1 MTAEVLGVPY
11 EFKKCDLMAGENMK
25 VNDAVYVDAVS
36 VCLLTHKKVKRR
48 FLIDHGPI
56 YGFACLSLTNYK
68 LRHLLQT

>member
-36 VCLLTHKKVKRR
+36 VCLLTHKKVKKRVLLEHFSS
-48 FLIDHGPI
+48 FL
-56 YGFACLSLTNYK
+56 LK
-68 LRHLLQT
+68 LLRP